1 MKKMF
6 LVASLLFVL
15 LGASASAQQVKFG
28 HINTN
33 ELLRVMPGR
42 DSAQVVLERYARE
55 LETKFT
61 EMQTELQT
69 KLQDYVANQATLS
82 ELIRQSRQ
90 RELNSLQE
98 RIREFQELAQQD
110 LVDRES
116 ALLTPILEAA
126 RKAIEEVA
134 AANGYTYVFDT
145 AAGAL
150 LVFPPGDNLLEKV
163 KARVG
168 VR

>member
-42 DSAQVVLERYARE
+42 DSAQVALEAYARQ
-55 LETKFT
+55 LETKLT
-61 EMQTELQT
+61 EMQTEFQT
-69 KLQDYVANQATLS
+69 KVQDYFANQETFS

-110 LVDRES
+110 LAQMES
-116 ALLTPILEAA
+116 NLLMPILAAA
-126 RKAIEEVA
+126 RRAIEEVA
-134 AANGYTYVFDT
+134 SANGYTYVFDT
-145 AAGAL
+145 AGGAL

-163 KARVG
+163 KARLG
-168 VR
+168 VM